1 MKKAATLFLAV
12 LLLQA
17 CNSKHDSQ
25 GSLEASI
32 INDAFLDM
40 IDTVAY
46 KYHTLR
52 PAPNFDVFTDRD
64 SLTVAIAPVLSNIRE
79 RTADI
84 NSIISEMPIED
95 RKKIGEL
102 FKKSETDSA
111 QVELPWKQIGNT
123 GRYKLFPHSKQS
135 GAIDT
140 LSAIGKVLFSR
151 VYFDETYAI
160 LVATIRAPTRVGVV
174 KLFVLK
180 NTGGKWRK
188 KDEYELEIW

>member
-1 MKKAATLFLAV
+1 M
-12 LLLQA
+12 
-17 CNSKHDSQ
+17 
-25 GSLEASI
+25 
-32 INDAFLDM
+32 
-40 IDTVAY
+40 
-46 KYHTLR
+46 
-52 PAPNFDVFTDRD
+52 
-64 SLTVAIAPVLSNIRE
+64 LSNIRE
-79 RTADI
+79 RTTDI

-111 QVELPWKQIGNT
+111 QVELPWKQIGNA
-123 GRYKLFPHSKQS
+123 GRYKLFPHSIQS

-160 LVATIRAPTRVGVV
+160 LVATIRAPTRAGVV

-180 NTGGKWRK
+180 STAGKWRK